1 MLRIEK
7 LMKRD
12 LISVRSDET
21 AFGASLLMR
30 VLNVGSV
37 FVKEQDTIIGIVT
50 ESDIVKKVVSM
61 SRIPEHTPVTRV
73 MSAPVIGI
81 GRDRPVFEAADMMQL
96 HGTRH
101 LAVTQ
106 ENEIVGVLS
115 VRDMLHPVAVDDL

>member
-81 GRDRPVFEAADMMQL
+81 GRDRPLFEAAGMMQL

-115 VRDMLHPVAVDDL
+115 VRDMLHPVAIDDL

>member
-1 MLRIEK
+1 MLCIEK
-7 LMKRD
+7 LMKRN
-12 LISVRSDET
+12 LISIQSDET
-21 AFGASLLMR
+21 AFGVSLLMR

-50 ESDIVKKVVSM
+50 EADIVKKVVSM

-81 GRDRPVFEAADMMQL
+81 SQDRPLFEAADMMQQ

>member
-7 LMKRD
+7 FMKRK

-21 AFGASLLMR
+21 AFGACLLMR

-37 FVKEQDTIIGIVT
+37 FVKEQGAIVGIVT
-50 ESDIVKKVVSM
+50 ESDIVKKVVAL
-61 SRIPEHTPVTRV
+61 SRIPERTPVKRI
-73 MSAPVIGI
+73 MSAPIIGI
-81 GRDRPVFEAADMMQL
+81 NHDRPLFEAAGLMEE